1 MKTETP
7 QGRHFATLDPAS
19 FVADQELLQALD
31 ARSTPVPCEYARVLF
46 RQGEPPAGLYI
57 FHRGAVTMS
66 MLSESGQSLFA
77 VQALPGSVLGL
88 PGLIANQPYTLSAT
102 ASAGSQIGFV
112 GRDDFTALMQADF
125 RLSLKMLQ
133 VLAAEVRSAR
143 KAIY

>member
-1 MKTETP
+1 MKSETP
-7 QGRHFATLDPAS
+7 QGRHFAKLDPAS
-19 FVADQELLQALD
+19 FVADPELFQAL
-31 ARSTPVPCEYARVLF
+31 AAHAAPVPCESDRVLF

-57 FHRGAVTMS
+57 FHAGAVTMS
-66 MLSESGQSLFA
+66 MVSDSGQSLLA

-88 PGLIANQPYTLSAT
+88 PGLIGSQPYSLSAN
-102 ASAGSQIGFV
+102 ASLGSRIGFV
-112 GRDDFTALMQADF
+112 SREDFTALMQTDP